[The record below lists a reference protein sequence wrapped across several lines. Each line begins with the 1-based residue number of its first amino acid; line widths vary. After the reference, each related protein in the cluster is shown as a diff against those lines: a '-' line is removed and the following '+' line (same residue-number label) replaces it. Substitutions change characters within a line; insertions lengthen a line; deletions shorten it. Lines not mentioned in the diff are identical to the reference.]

1 MTILKHIDFQVP
13 GWGEF
18 TQGPTQRLGYR
29 GEVLADSPLMY
40 LRLGEAAGTTA
51 SDEAGQHDATQSGVL
66 VWGAEGALAYDPD
79 TAVDGAGTGGLV
91 VSGTGWLPLGSSA
104 RTIEVWFKPN
114 ASTSLSR
121 GINYGQSSNGSHV
134 YFSYTQSEVSVDI
147 GGCRFGVQGLTLS
160 GQWHHAVLVYPSGST
175 RCDEF
180 LVFLDGQKLSPVVIS
195 GVGSSAVNTT
205 DSALSIN
212 QTSGGAANDCEID
225 EVAIYNSA
233 LTDQRIL
240 DHFLAGV

>member
-1 MTILKHIDFQVP
+1 MTIHKHIDFQVP

-18 TQGPTQRLGYR
+18 LQGPTQRLSYR

-40 LRLGEAAGTTA
+40 LRLGETAGTIA
-51 SDEAGQHDATQSGVL
+51 SDETGQHDATQNGVL
-66 VWGAEGALAYDPD
+66 VWGAQGALAFDTD

-91 VSGTGWLPLGSSA
+91 VSGTGWLPLGASA
-104 RTIEVWFKPN
+104 RTLELWFRPN
-114 ASTSLSR
+114 ANTLLSR
-121 GINYGQSSNGSHV
+121 GINYGLSTNGSHV
-134 YFSYTQSEVSVDI
+134 YFSHTHNEISVDV

-160 GQWHHAVLVYPSGST
+160 GQWHHAVLVYPSSAT

-180 LVFLDGQKLSPVVIS
+180 LIYLDGQKLSPIVIS
-195 GVGSSAVNTT
+195 GTGTTLINTA

-212 QTSGGAANDCEID
+212 QTSGGTTNDCEFD

-240 DHFLAGV
+240 DHYLAGV